1 MSRLLRS
8 CLTTCLALL
17 IIGGTSHAATAGDI
31 GPKLASVNAA
41 IGPMNGNGMRFGKHA
56 NRVVPIAS
64 VTKLMMAMVVMDSG
78 EPLDEWLTIRDRDY
92 AINRNAYS
100 RIRIGSELTRGDL
113 LRIALMSSEN
123 LASDVL
129 AMNHPGGRHAFVAAM
144 NEKAAELGMNS
155 SRFVDPHGLSEENIA
170 SAADLLT
177 MLRAAHKYPT
187 IRDYS
192 TTPGFEARFRSPRYN
207 LQYGN
212 TNALVHAGSWGVT
225 LSKTG
230 YINEAGR
237 CLVMVTNIDGEPTAM
252 VFLDSFGSR
261 TPLGDASRTR
271 QWLRSGERGS
281 VAGAALDYERSRTSR
296 IRERSLVSSA
306 DYQESL

>member
-1 MSRLLRS
+1 MSRPLRF
-8 CLTTCLALL
+8 CLASALALL
-17 IIGGTSHAATAGDI
+17 LFSTATPATSADGG
-31 GPKLASVNAA
+31 PNLASVNAA
-41 IGPMNGNGMRFGKHA
+41 IGPLNGDAVRFGKHA
-56 NRVVPIAS
+56 DRVVPIAS
-64 VTKLMMAMVVMDSG
+64 ITKLMMAMVVLDSG
-78 EPLDEWLTIRDRDY
+78 EPLDEWLTIRERDY
-92 AINRNAYS
+92 EVNRNAYS
-100 RIRIGSELTRGDL
+100 RMRIGSELTRGDL

-129 AMNHPGGRHAFVAAM
+129 AMHHPGGRHAFVRAM
-144 NEKAAELGMNS
+144 NEKAMELGMNS

-177 MLRAAHKYPT
+177 MVRAAHRYPT
-187 IRDYS
+187 IREYS
-192 TTPGFEARFRSPRYN
+192 TTPGFQARFRSPRYD

-237 CLVMVTNIDGEPTAM
+237 CLVMVATIDGQATAM

-261 TPLGDASRTR
+261 TPLGDASRAR
-271 QWLRSGERGS
+271 QWLRTGERGS
-281 VAGAALDYERSRTSR
+281 VAGAALDYERSRTAS
-296 IRERSLVSSA
+296 IRERSIVSSA
-306 DYQESL
+306 EYKESL